1 MTDAVKP
8 LRQNV
13 EEEAPDELVGGEGYC
28 AISRLPVAAVILV
41 AKGHVALV
49 ESHETAVR
57 DGDAMSVAG
66 EIGEHRLG
74 PGEGRLGVEE
84 PVLPP
89 QRREMR
95 GESLAATQA
104 RDLAEKP
111 QPPCRVSL
119 AESRPAAD
127 RPRRV
132 RANPSLPHPD
142 TLGNVGYGTSCKRC
156 GCGRNPRSARHARR
170 ARPSDTARSP
180 T

>member
-66 EIGEHRLG
+66 EIGQHRLG

-104 RDLAEKP
+104 RDLAEKR
-111 QPPCRVSL
+111 QPACGVSVGERGQEEPPEQ
-119 AESRPAAD
+119 AGKNPPPPEVARAATD
-127 RPRRV
+127 
-132 RANPSLPHPD
+132 A
-142 TLGNVGYGTSCKRC
+142 
-156 GCGRNPRSARHARR
+156 
-170 ARPSDTARSP
+170 ARPPVRY
-180 T
+180 